1 MLTFPSRFDK
11 ILRQRQK
18 KAKRE
23 RAEGVALA
31 MPKKLVEISD
41 IRWQSLLL
49 CGFPVQT
56 TAIFLAYYRP
66 IRMDAAAVTSSV
78 TAPVSILFSAALA
91 LALVALGLGYRKVAR
106 ALEHLPVLAGLGMLF
121 VGASIVVTSLPS
133 DQPVFMAVDLVA
145 RVCSAALLIGWL
157 RVFANFD
164 SESVLKTLPAV
175 MSFGLLVILC
185 AVAVGPAMRLPCLVV
200 LCIAAVAWLYGALR
214 LTFSPAAIDTEATV
228 AKVAVGADARKRSL
242 AVVCAA
248 ALLLS
253 LLLGVLCSL
262 PHVYNGNPST
272 GPFFLYF
279 LSAMGIAL
287 LILSCLALF
296 GGGSRLSRPEAALR
310 VGLPLAMAA
319 LFALGWLVLRP
330 PADPLLNAIGRMCM
344 ELSLLVS
351 FLLAA
356 RQFGTNVVRTFA
368 FGQAAFLLGNTGG
381 MTLGLLVPPLLH
393 VAADQM
399 LVAGVAVLLLTSEA
413 VLLLVVLYQFSQ
425 RISLRTAAV
434 AQEEEPSAAA
444 PDSQLDAFI
453 VAFRLS
459 EKEAEVLRLTVRG
472 RSRQRI
478 AEALYVSAGSVNT
491 YFHRIYQKTE
501 VHSRQE
507 LLDKIEEFEG
517 E

>member
-11 ILRQRQK
+11 ILRQGDK

-31 MPKKLVEISD
+31 MPNKLVEISD

-78 TAPVSILFSAALA
+78 TAPVSILFSVALA
-91 LALVALGLGYRKVAR
+91 LALVALGLGHRKVAR

-133 DQPVFMAVDLVA
+133 DQPAFMAVDLVA

-175 MSFGLLVILC
+175 MSFGLLVVLC

-200 LCIAAVAWLYGALR
+200 LCIVAVAWLYGALR
-214 LTFSPAAIDTEATV
+214 LTFSPAAIDTEAAV
-228 AKVAVGADARKRSL
+228 AKAPVGADTHKRSL
-242 AVVCAA
+242 VVVCAA

-262 PHVYNGNPST
+262 PHIDNSNPST

-279 LSAMGIAL
+279 LSAMGVAL

-296 GGGSRLSRPEAALR
+296 CGSRLSRPEAALR

-319 LFALGWLVLRP
+319 LFVLGWLALRP
-330 PADPLLNAIGRMCM
+330 PTDPLLNAIGRMCM

-381 MTLGLLVPPLLH
+381 MALGLLAPRFLH

-399 LVAGVAVLLLTSEA
+399 LVAGVTVLLLTSEA

-425 RISLRTAAV
+425 RISLRAAAV
-434 AQEEEPSAAA
+434 AQEEEPSVAAQDA
-444 PDSQLDAFI
+444 QLDAFI
-453 VAFRLS
+453 AAFRLS